1 MRAVRTPPI
10 LLLSLLIALAACDRD
25 KRVTEYGYVFQEST
39 GENQYLLLQSRRV
52 PIKHFAATS
61 DQKALKSLQ
70 ALKWNI
76 LYSNAG
82 GDRIFVIGEYDD
94 QSQSF
99 RLKHWYIKVP
109 FQKLVIEDET
119 HVPQKTLTV
128 TAQSLKRTDFEGRNG
143 FDPNDREFDP
153 TSYQRPQ

>member
-1 MRAVRTPPI
+1 MRALRTLPI
-10 LLLSLLIALAACDRD
+10 LLLSLLIAFAACDRG

-39 GENQYLLLQSRRV
+39 GENQYLVLESRRV
-52 PIKHFAATS
+52 PIKRFAATS
-61 DQKALKSLQ
+61 DQKALKSLH

-76 LYSNAG
+76 LYLNAG
-82 GDRIFVIGEYDD
+82 GDRIFVIGEYDN

-99 RLKHWYIKVP
+99 RLEHWYIKVP

-119 HVPQKTLTV
+119 HVPQKTHTV
-128 TAQSLKRTDFEGRNG
+128 TVQSLERTDFESRNG
-143 FDPNDREFDP
+143 FDPNHQAFDP

>member
-1 MRAVRTPPI
+1 M
-10 LLLSLLIALAACDRD
+10 
-25 KRVTEYGYVFQEST
+25 TEYGYVFHEST
-39 GENQYLLLQSRRV
+39 GENQYLLREGRRV
-52 PIKHFAATS
+52 AIKHFADTS

-76 LYSNAG
+76 LYLNAG

-99 RLKHWYIKVP
+99 QLKHWYIKVP

-119 HVPQKTLTV
+119 HVPHKTHTV
-128 TAQSLKRTDFEGRNG
+128 TAQSLERTDFEGSNG
-143 FDPNDREFDP
+143 FDPNHQAFDP
-153 TSYQRPQ
+153 TSFQRPQ